1 MYYDKHFQTNNHFPL
16 IAFNHKQIK
25 YNMTGGFF
33 LVETLHFHDI
43 ADWLLNINPNVLE
56 DLTTLMSECGGV
68 KAETEEEKAC
78 FQLIKDLDY
87 IGGK

>member
-1 MYYDKHFQTNNHFPL
+1 
-16 IAFNHKQIK
+16 
-25 YNMTGGFF
+25 
-33 LVETLHFHDI
+33 
-43 ADWLLNINPNVLE
+43 VLE